1 MHGRIEAFLIYFR
14 QFLADMQDTT
24 LNQFIDS
31 LITKKLEKDR
41 SLHARA
47 SRIFTEIV
55 SQTNCWNRREAQVEE
70 LRKTTKEE
78 LLKMYDEFIMPGAP
92 RRRKLTSMIVG
103 KEAMDKA
110 KEAVHKGAYAALSHE
125 TASTL
130 VTRHGPCSSTLCLDE
145 GEEDVVGAGGKTV
158 GLGAFAD
165 SLDRFPPVR

>member
-1 MHGRIEAFLIYFR
+1 MHARIETFLIYFR
-14 QFLADMQDTT
+14 QFLADMEDTT
-24 LNQFIDS
+24 LNLFIDS

-55 SQTNCWNRREAQVEE
+55 SQTNCWNRREAQVEV
-70 LRKTTKEE
+70 LRKTTKQE

-103 KEAMDKA
+103 KEALD
-110 KEAVHKGAYAALSHE
+110 KGAYAALSHE
-125 TASTL
+125 PASTL
-130 VTRHGPCSSTLCLDE
+130 VTRQGPCSSTVCLDE
-145 GEEDVVGAGGKTV
+145 GEEDVVGAGGQTV
-158 GLGAFAD
+158 GLGAFVD